1 MQDEM
6 RKGFPV
12 LVSRPNWTMTWLI
25 RIFAGA
31 FLLSL
36 LIILSIFPLLF
47 AEWSIVFIAGATIYY
62 FIWGTGLFFL
72 SRHIKRNAENRI
84 KRIVVDDQG
93 IHYEKADGT
102 TDEVL
107 YSRIRNL
114 NLPDTYDVQLT
125 SQNKTY
131 LIAVFTDTGYEKIN
145 FNNLDPALS
154 YSLKNSRALRA
165 GFIQR
170 IRHFRSDLKVDPRI
184 YGEFCIHPET
194 FQFDPKAFWKLV
206 MFSVAI
212 IFGILAFAGIFLL
225 VVLYFSGQLK

>member
-1 MQDEM
+1 MQDEI
-6 RKGFPV
+6 RKEFPV

-25 RIFAGA
+25 RILAGT
-31 FLLSL
+31 FLLTL
-36 LIILSIFPLLF
+36 LIILSVFPLIF
-47 AEWSIVFIAGATIYY
+47 AGWSVVFITGAIMYY
-62 FIWGTGLFFL
+62 FIWGTTLFFL

-84 KRIVVDDQG
+84 RRIVVDDQG

-114 NLPDTYDVQLT
+114 NLPDTFDVQIA
-125 SQNKTY
+125 SQNKTW

-170 IRHFRSDLKVDPRI
+170 IRHFRPDLKVDPRI
-184 YGEFCIHPET
+184 YEEFCIHPDT

-206 MFSVAI
+206 MVSAAI
-212 IFGILAFAGIFLL
+212 ILGILAFAGVFLL
-225 VVLYFSGQLK
+225 AVLYFSGQMK